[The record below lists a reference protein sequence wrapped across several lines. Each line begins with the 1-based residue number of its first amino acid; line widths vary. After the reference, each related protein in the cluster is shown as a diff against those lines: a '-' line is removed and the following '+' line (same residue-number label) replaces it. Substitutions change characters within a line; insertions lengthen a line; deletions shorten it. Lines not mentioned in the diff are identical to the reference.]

1 MTKYLYLLIILSLA
15 SCAPKS
21 DSLPNKQPADK
32 SVKFLWRADKYD
44 EQLKENFSALFIE
57 ENFCKTITDPEK
69 AALGYVATFIGNE
82 CNWDGDPKDNRSN
95 LKCRILSSLN
105 LGYQCSEEHLG
116 FLRRMFKNDTQVL
129 QELNSENCPTSP
141 DGATIQDTFDEILL
155 TVNGNTI
162 LVSFKV
168 TGVNLRDGESWTWNE
183 TDHFLIEKEGIK
195 LVGKDKSEVRHSP
208 IVLEG

>member
-15 SCAPKS
+15 SCAQKN
-21 DSLPNKQPADK
+21 DSLPNNQPADK

-44 EQLKENFSALFIE
+44 EQLKENFSTLFID

-116 FLRRMFKNDTQVL
+116 FLRKMFKNDTQVL

-183 TDHFLIEKEGIK
+183 TDNFLIEKEGIK
-195 LVGKDKSEVRHSP
+195 LVRKDKSEVRHSP
-208 IVLEG
+208 IILEG